1 MQKLKD
7 IVPDDIYSTIGVGLI
22 LSIKRYWGWR
32 NDPFFRKHIKE
43 SIEALKY
50 IRNN

>member
-1 MQKLKD
+1 MKKLKD
-7 IVPDDIYSTIGVGLI
+7 IIPDDIYSTIGVGLM
-22 LSIKRYWGWR
+22 LSIKRCWR
-32 NDPFFRKHIKE
+32 WRDDPFFRKHIKE